1 MFTHWVF
8 GKRVHLCHQIPI
20 EIQKLHS
27 LRKYPQVHFQSA
39 SIPTSSRAASALSLF
54 YFFFFSATDWI
65 YIYLTWN
72 LIFRLICFHSSSIF
86 HSWHLT
92 VEPVSCGWT
101 PVFLVFA
108 LMVKAATD
116 LLVHNSVDMFSYLLR
131 KCLSLGFLNHGIPVC
146 FIRSRQHFQV
156 SGCTFYI
163 STSNIQE
170 F

>member
-1 MFTHWVF
+1 MSPNPYRDTEITQSQKVPSSPFPVSLHPHILQ
-8 GKRVHLCHQIPI
+8 GSLCPFSF
-20 EIQKLHS
+20 L
-27 LRKYPQVHFQSA
+27 L
-39 SIPTSSRAASALSLF
+39 
-54 YFFFFSATDWI
+54 FFFSATDWI